1 VYPGLTHSVSE
12 QELADVRVFLD
23 KQLEDLSPTPGR

>member
-12 QELADVRVFLD
+12 EELADVRAFLD
-23 KQLEDLSPTPGR
+23 ARLAARSTASEG